1 MKIKV
6 YSILRIRCHFWVADF
21 QENDT
26 PSLVPSSTNKTGFP
40 PSRKDV
46 VNGRH
51 TICRA
56 FNIRKPHVQRFFGG
70 WICIQTKHVE
80 GRSLINAASDA
91 HMRKNQCLQF
101 LQVSTFS
108 SSSVLCYFFGETTPK
123 GCNHSESR
131 ISQEHLANSFPPQ
144 GPKHHWLHQT
154 WRGQQKGWVGHLTW
168 CLDSTGPLSQKW
180 GKKMGDNMGLV
191 TSSQLLRI
199 QVLLGETW
207 QSCQKNIEVPKCRKK
222 QKPRIYLY
230 HLVSIKKQIFQN
242 VLYSSCFVFQND
254 FLRLPGSACCW
265 NDLTCTRNVDG
276 WWWKRCIQNLVVFR
290 EMAVGNKQ
298 QQKPEW

>member
-1 MKIKV
+1 MDPTKIKV

-56 FNIRKPHVQRFFGG
+56 FNIRKPQVQRFLGG
-70 WICIQTKHVE
+70 GFVYKQNTSKAGHWWMLPVMCTWKK
-80 GRSLINAASDA
+80 IN
-91 HMRKNQCLQF
+91 
-101 LQVSTFS
+101 VYS
-108 SSSVLCYFFGETTPK
+108 SCKFQLF
-123 GCNHSESR
+123 R
-131 ISQEHLANSFPPQ
+131 HLACYVIFFWKPRQKAVIIQNRVSLQNIWPIHFPPQ

-180 GKKMGDNMGLV
+180 GKNMGDNMGLV
-191 TSSQLLRI
+191 TSSQLLWI
-199 QVLLGETW
+199 QVAFDW
-207 QSCQKNIEVPKCRKK
+207 SSKMPKEAK
-222 QKPRIYLY
+222 
-230 HLVSIKKQIFQN
+230 
-242 VLYSSCFVFQND
+242 
-254 FLRLPGSACCW
+254 
-265 NDLTCTRNVDG
+265 T
-276 WWWKRCIQNLVVFR
+276 
-290 EMAVGNKQ
+290 
-298 QQKPEW
+298 